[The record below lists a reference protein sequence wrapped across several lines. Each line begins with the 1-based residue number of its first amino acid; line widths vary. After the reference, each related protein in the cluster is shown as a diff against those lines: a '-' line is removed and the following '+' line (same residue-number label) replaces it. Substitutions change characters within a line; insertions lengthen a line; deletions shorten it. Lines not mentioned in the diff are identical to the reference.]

1 MTTRIEVDSRHWPV
15 NIVTVHGV
23 PGVGIEHAAIERVC
37 DVLHSFTR
45 RKEPYAN
52 IVDLTRCPDIPAIE
66 RQFVA
71 DSFRTRQADY
81 EPYLVAVAVV
91 IASPVMRGVLTAIGW
106 IQPYPCP
113 IEFVANLSQAA
124 SRLIP
129 LLARR
134 GLDWPG
140 IDGPG
145 SGTSSDAA
153 ERRWEEPGRS
163 A

>member
-1 MTTRIEVDSRHWPV
+1 MTTRIEVDSQHWPV
-15 NIVTVHGV
+15 NVVTVQGT
-23 PGVGIEHAAIERVC
+23 PGLPIEHAAIERIC

-45 RKEPYAN
+45 RAQPYAN

-71 DSFRTRQADY
+71 DSFRARHADF
-81 EPYLVAVAVV
+81 EPYLIAVAVV

-113 IEFVANLSQAA
+113 IEFVSSLSQGA

-140 IDGPG
+140 LDGPG
-145 SGTSSDAA
+145 SDTAA
-153 ERRWEEPGRS
+153 RGWQGRS

>member
-1 MTTRIEVDSRHWPV
+1 MTTRVEVDSQHWPV
-15 NIVTVHGV
+15 NIVSVQGV
-23 PGVGIEHAAIERVC
+23 PGVPVEHAAIERVC
-37 DVLHSFTR
+37 DVLHSFTL

-71 DSFRTRQADY
+71 DNFRMRRADY
-81 EPYLVAVAVV
+81 EPYLIAVAVI

-113 IEFVANLSQAA
+113 IEFVASLSQAA

-134 GLDWPG
+134 GLDW
-140 IDGPG
+140 
-145 SGTSSDAA
+145 SGLDTGDSGDK
-153 ERRWEEPGRS
+153 RRS